1 MLRLSRFFRPYGLA
15 IVTVLSLVFL
25 QSISELLLPTLMANI
40 IDIGIVN
47 GDTSYIFTTGTTM
60 LIIALLGTTCAIIA
74 SFLSA
79 KTAMAI
85 GRDLRL
91 QVFTKAEAFS
101 LSEFDRLGTSS
112 LITRTTNDITQI
124 QQIALMSL
132 RMMARAPMI
141 AIGGIILAVSKNAR
155 LSLTIVFA
163 IPVITLSILIVAKK
177 GTPLFKLIQ
186 TKLDKLNQIL
196 RENLTGVR
204 VIRAFNRTDF
214 EQKRF
219 LAANYNLTSTAIQ
232 VSKIMA
238 VIMPGMSLILNF
250 TTIAVIWFGAVRID
264 SGTMQ
269 VGDLMAF
276 IQYLMQIMFSL
287 IMLSMIF
294 VMIPRASASA
304 ERINEVLDM
313 TPEIKD
319 PERPEKIQPQQGL
332 VEFKNVTFNYTGAE
346 KPVLENI
353 SFIAAPGKVTAI
365 LGGTGSGKSTL
376 INLIPRFYDL
386 DQGSIFIDGIDIKK
400 LPQKTIRDIIG
411 LIPQKAVLF
420 TGTITAN
427 IRYGKEDATETE
439 IRHAIETAQ
448 AAEFITKMPKGL
460 NTFIAQGGTNLS
472 GGQKQRLAIARALV
486 RKPKIYLFDD
496 SFSALDFKTDAKLRN
511 ALQKE
516 TKDATLIIVTQR
528 VSTIIDAEQ
537 IIVLDEGKIAG
548 IGTHQ
553 ELLKTCTVYKEIV
566 ASQLSQEEIAQ

>member
-85 GRDLRL
+85 VRDLRL

>member
-85 GRDLRL
+85 VRDLRL

-332 VEFKNVTFNYTGAE
+332 VEFNNVTFNYTGAE